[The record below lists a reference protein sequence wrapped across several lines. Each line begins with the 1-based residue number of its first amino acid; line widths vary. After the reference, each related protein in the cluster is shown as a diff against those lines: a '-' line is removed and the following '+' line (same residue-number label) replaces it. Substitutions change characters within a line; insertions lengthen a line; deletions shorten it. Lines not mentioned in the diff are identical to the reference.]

1 MTTNT
6 IKKVAIIIKK
16 SDKKTTSLVNRVIE
30 TLYNNRLEIF
40 IIHPLEHK
48 LAKTILSI
56 KELNQIEI
64 DMAISIGGDGTLLR
78 LVRDLEKEIPILGIN
93 SGGKG
98 IITEIIPE
106 QIVDACRNIINKNYI
121 LESRI
126 RLKCTI
132 GKQQFEPV
140 LNEVYFIRTEITKTP
155 YYKVKLNGKEILNN
169 RMDGLVIATPTG
181 STGHSLSLGG
191 PVLVEDDENILITP
205 IGSVSNIPS
214 IVSKSKEIEVA
225 SDNEMIIVLDGQ
237 QKYKIKQNKSIVIKR
252 NKFNAILMRFDSTML
267 KQMKKMIK

>member
-1 MTTNT
+1 VTTNT

-16 SDKKTTSLVNRVIE
+16 SDRKTTSLVNKVIE

-56 KELNQIEI
+56 KELNQI

-78 LVRDLEKEIPILGIN
+78 LIRDLEKEIPVLGIN

-106 QIVDACRNIINKNYI
+106 QIVNACRNIINKNYI

-126 RLKCTI
+126 RLQCTI

-191 PVLVEDDENILITP
+191 PVLVENDENILITP

-214 IVSKSKEIEVA
+214 IVSKSTEIEVA

-237 QKYKIKQNKSIVIKR
+237 QKYKIKQNESIVIKR
-252 NKFNAILMRFDSTML
+252 NKFNAILMRFDNTML
-267 KQMKKMIK
+267 KQIKKMIK

>member
-1 MTTNT
+1 M
-6 IKKVAIIIKK
+6 I
-16 SDKKTTSLVNRVIE
+16 R
-30 TLYNNRLEIF
+30 
-40 IIHPLEHK
+40 
-48 LAKTILSI
+48 
-56 KELNQIEI
+56 EL
-64 DMAISIGGDGTLLR
+64 R
-78 LVRDLEKEIPILGIN
+78 KEIPVLGIN

-106 QIVDACRNIINKNYI
+106 QIEDACKNIINKNYI

-126 RLKCTI
+126 RLRCTI

-155 YYKVKLNGKEILNN
+155 YYKVKLNGKEVLNN

-214 IVSKSKEIEVA
+214 IVSKSKEIEIT

-237 QKYKIKQNKSIVIKR
+237 EKYKIEQGKSILIKK
-252 NKFNAILMRFDSTML
+252 NEFNAILMRFNNTML
-267 KQMKKMIK
+267 KQMKKMIR